1 MKGFLTRRFD
11 TFVFKHQ
18 TKLLHLY
25 RNKKYKTKFLH
36 IEVQTVML

>member
-18 TKLLHLY
+18 TELLHLY
-25 RNKKYKTKFLH
+25 RNKKYTQILH
-36 IEVQTVML
+36 IKVQIVML

>member
-18 TKLLHLY
+18 TELLHLY
-25 RNKKYKTKFLH
+25 RNKKYNQILH
-36 IEVQTVML
+36 IEVQTVMF